1 MMSWF
6 RNRNKLSYSEAIEI
20 NDYLREEAK
29 KWKADIPYNTYI
41 DDKQS
46 ELYGKIDGKT
56 FHIVYCNKDILD
68 IIMCNKLNKNEE

>member
-1 MMSWF
+1 MKWF
-6 RNRNKLSYSEAIEI
+6 KRKKKLSYSEVVEI

-29 KWKADIPYNTYI
+29 NWKADIPYYIYI

-68 IIMCNKLNKNEE
+68 IIICNKLNKTSE